1 MSADEKA
8 KKIILELLKEVWNH
22 QATPEDALVV
32 MEKLVEEDENDLA
45 EPDINL
51 KGD

>member
-8 KKIILELLKEVWNH
+8 KKIILDLLKEVWNH
-22 QATPEDALVV
+22 EITTQDALVV

-45 EPDINL
+45 EPETH
-51 KGD
+51 